1 MLDNQP
7 GQFVLV
13 GQLLQNRL
21 GRRRGA
27 LGCLFDDPQ
36 AKFVV
41 KDGLQLFGGAQVE
54 SFAGNLVRFLLQFSH
69 ALGKFLAVLAQ
80 RAGTDQSAP
89 LFHPGQHRDQRQV
102 DVPVD
107 RFQFAGVFQL
117 RGKSLVQAQSDVS
130 VFGGVGPRSFQI
142 DLVEGQLLGA
152 FARNRFVGD
161 GFFIKIGSGQAVHV
175 VAGADRIQHVGLH
188 HGVLG
193 DALQLYVMV
202 GQHVFV
208 VLEVLPDLFVF
219 RVFEQRLQLFQH
231 RVTVQLLRRA
241 HIIMAQWH
249 VSGLS
254 RLNGKRNADN
264 FGIHVA
270 EAGGFGVEG
279 EQIGIFEF
287 LQPLVQ
293 VRLLGN
299 DLILLFHRRFRL
311 WLAALGAVV

>member
-1 MLDNQP
+1 M
-7 GQFVLV
+7 
-13 GQLLQNRL
+13 
-21 GRRRGA
+21 
-27 LGCLFDDPQ
+27 
-36 AKFVV
+36 
-41 KDGLQLFGGAQVE
+41 
-54 SFAGNLVRFLLQFSH
+54 
-69 ALGKFLAVLAQ
+69 
-80 RAGTDQSAP
+80 
-89 LFHPGQHRDQRQV
+89 
-102 DVPVD
+102 
-107 RFQFAGVFQL
+107 
-117 RGKSLVQAQSDVS
+117 
-130 VFGGVGPRSFQI
+130 
-142 DLVEGQLLGA
+142 
-152 FARNRFVGD
+152 
-161 GFFIKIGSGQAVHV
+161 
-175 VAGADRIQHVGLH
+175 AGADRIQHVGLH

-193 DALQLYVMV
+193 DALQLYIMV

-219 RVFEQRLQLFQH
+219 RVFKQRLQLFQH
-231 RVTVQLLRRA
+231 RVAVQLLRRA

-254 RLNGKRNADN
+254 RLNSKRNADN